1 MGEKNGTNIKVVCG
15 LDIVQA
21 TTSIFC
27 LLDCVYLESSRL
39 SSLLESQRLISL
51 SLSLQGSPFFQQT
64 SLRPTTSLSS
74 FQESASPFTAF
85 STTRSTRQAYPQVF
99 IRMFT
104 SSSAGAPSQQDVESP
119 QSASS
124 AAAAATAQAL
134 RGMPQQFPD
143 LEFSTNRYELDR
155 HGHGESYHPTQA
167 PGLVVYCQSTEQVQQ
182 AMQYCVRHSIPMVPF
197 GAGTSAEGQVQAV
210 QPNTLSI
217 DVAKYMTQIHIVPD
231 PSATAATAGTAEND
245 NNISDDKSITTLDAY
260 AVVDAGVTRLQ
271 LQAALKHSGYLFS
284 VDPGADATLGG
295 MAATGASGTTTV
307 KWGTMADNVLG
318 LTAVLAT
325 DETAPI
331 VQTGCRA
338 LKNSAGYD
346 LTSLLCGSEG
356 TLGVITQVTV
366 QLHPVPA
373 YVVAVSC
380 AFPTLMAAAQA
391 VSTLL
396 QCNVDMMRCEL
407 LDATSM
413 QVFASSTHN
422 TDDNDD
428 SNSTTTAADNKDDDD
443 NSNKPTLFLEL
454 AAVTET
460 ALQEQVELVRELLQ
474 MQFEEA
480 ADATNN
486 ETELSFELRL
496 AYEQQERNELWKA
509 RHDLYYQAINSG
521 MAHYKDE
528 QEQESSGG
536 DNSDADGAPAGARAL
551 ATDACVPLSQLA
563 HVLVGTAKDVA
574 QAGVMGPCFS
584 HAGDGNFHCILP
596 IPAKFWPPPPSS
608 SDEEPDLDLSKDDHH
623 RRRIQERTTFWNKL
637 RRIQDNLVRR
647 ALAVGGTCT
656 GEHGIGLSK
665 RKYMQQQYTPETIQT
680 MKLIKR
686 ALDPRDLMNPGK
698 VFL

>member
-1 MGEKNGTNIKVVCG
+1 M
-15 LDIVQA
+15 
-21 TTSIFC
+21 
-27 LLDCVYLESSRL
+27 
-39 SSLLESQRLISL
+39 
-51 SLSLQGSPFFQQT
+51 
-64 SLRPTTSLSS
+64 
-74 FQESASPFTAF
+74 F
-85 STTRSTRQAYPQVF
+85 S
-99 IRMFT
+99 
-104 SSSAGAPSQQDVESP
+104 SSSAVAPSHQDVESP

-124 AAAAATAQAL
+124 AAAATAQAL

-197 GAGTSAEGQVQAV
+197 GAGTSLEGQVQAV

-231 PSATAATAGTAEND
+231 PNATPAAAAAAGTAEND
-245 NNISDDKSITTLDAY
+245 NNVSDDKSTTTLDAY

-284 VDPGADATLGG
+284 VDPGANATLGG

-331 VQTGCRA
+331 VQTGSRA

-356 TLGVITQVTV
+356 TLGIITQITV

-373 YVVAVSC
+373 HSVAVSC

-396 QCNVDMMRCEL
+396 QCNVDLIRCEL

-413 QVFASSTHN
+413 QVFAASTHSK
-422 TDDNDD
+422 DDNDD
-428 SNSTTTAADNKDDDD
+428 SNSTTTKDTKDDDD
-443 NSNKPTLFLEL
+443 NNNLNKPTLFLEL

-460 ALQEQVELVRELLQ
+460 ALQEQLDLARELLQ

-509 RHDLYYQAINSG
+509 RHDLYNQAINSG

-528 QEQESSGG
+528 QESSGG
-536 DNSDADGAPAGARAL
+536 DNSDVDGAPDGARAL
-551 ATDACVPLSQLA
+551 TTDACVPLSQLA
-563 HVLVGTAKDVA
+563 HVLVGTAQDVE
-574 QAGVMGPCFS
+574 QAGVVGPCFG

-596 IPAKFWPPPPSS
+596 IPAKFWPPPPPS
-608 SDEEPDLDLSKDDHH
+608 SDEEPEMDLSKDDHH
-623 RRRIQERTTFWNKL
+623 RRRLQERTKFWNKL

-647 ALAVGGTCT
+647 TLAVGGTCT
-656 GEHGIGLSK
+656 GEHGIGLTK
-665 RKYMQQQYTPETIQT
+665 RKYMQQQYTPETVQT
-680 MKLIKR
+680 MQLIKR
-686 ALDPRDLMNPGK
+686 ALDPHDLMNPGK
-698 VFL
+698 VFF